1 MQNQSEMSTVESL
14 SEIKKELK
22 TRSQAELIELLV
34 RTSRYRKE
42 NKELLSYLLFESH
55 DKFSFT
61 EKVKAEMNE
70 QFDMIA
76 NFQVYYLKKSL
87 RKILRFAQ
95 KNIKYSGDKEVEMEL
110 LIHFCQRFK
119 SLQIKGTHNQ
129 VLLNIYER
137 QVIKLQKTLSS
148 LHEDLLYDYQIQMQ
162 SL

>member
-1 MQNQSEMSTVESL
+1 MSTVESL

-22 TRSQAELIELLV
+22 TRSQAELMELLV
-34 RTSRYRKE
+34 RISRYRKE

-55 DKFSFT
+55 DKFSFI

-70 QFDMIA
+70 QFDMIG

-95 KNIKYSGDKEVEMEL
+95 KNIKYSGDKEVEMEV
-110 LIHFCQRFK
+110 LIHFCQRFQ

-129 VLLNIYER
+129 VLLNIYDR
-137 QVIKLQKTLSS
+137 QLIKLHKTLST
-148 LHEDLLYDYQIQMQ
+148 LHEDLQYDYQLQMQ

>member
-1 MQNQSEMSTVESL
+1 MSTVESL

-22 TRSQAELIELLV
+22 TRSHAEITELLV
-34 RTSRYRKE
+34 RISRYRKE

-55 DKFSFT
+55 DKFSFI

-70 QFDMIA
+70 QFDMIT

-95 KNIKYSGDKEVEMEL
+95 KYIKYSGDKEVEMEV
-110 LIHFCQRFK
+110 LIHFCQRFQ
-119 SLQIKGTHNQ
+119 SLQIKGAHNQ

-137 QVIKLQKTLSS
+137 QFIKLNKTLST
-148 LHEDLLYDYQIQMQ
+148 LHEDLQYDYQLQMQ